1 MTEKIKDPPRPSD
14 GRPADV
20 LRSDDASTAREQRA
34 AAEAPDAAA
43 LLAWASS
50 SPLLADSP
58 LSAEAS
64 RYVLEAALGL
74 EADDLAGLDDKSAE
88 RALGRLRAIV
98 EQYRRVSALATIDD
112 LTGALRRGPGMA
124 DLQRDID
131 RQRRVEGKGIVVAF
145 FDVDGLKRTNDTLG
159 HAAGDEVLRR
169 VVAAIRE
176 RLRSY
181 DLVIR
186 YGGDEFVCV
195 LSDAD
200 LAEAHQRIADIS
212 SNVSRRTRGVSVSMG
227 LAVLDDGDTAETLI
241 SRADADLYRNRARR
255 NGRLSPSVSGAP
267 ADGDERGRD
276 EDAVLG
282 AEEHRPP
289 SGEER

>member
-43 LLAWASS
+43 LIAWASS

-212 SNVSRRTRGVSVSMG
+212 SNVSRRTQGVSVSMG

-282 AEEHRPP
+282 AEEHGPP